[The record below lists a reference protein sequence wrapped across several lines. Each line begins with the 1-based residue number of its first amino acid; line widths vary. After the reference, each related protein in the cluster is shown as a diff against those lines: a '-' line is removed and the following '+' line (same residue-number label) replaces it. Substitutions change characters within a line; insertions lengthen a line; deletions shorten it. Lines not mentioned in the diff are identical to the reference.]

1 MSTSVQPAQGET
13 HALMPNQ
20 VIEHKIT
27 DIVNS
32 TLDLRGLFTV
42 DNTLVSGAG
51 LSKRIYK
58 YTYTG
63 TVEQLA
69 KGAKNTQK
77 GAVSLVYDEYAVSR
91 YQQTYVYNDMD
102 VMADPNIT
110 NVLADGAGKTMAN
123 EIKGEYFTEL
133 AKIANHFDAKS
144 YTSLYEAAVDAVA
157 ALPKAAELDITD
169 LFFVMGADARANV
182 RKDQLFEAAK
192 QGEILFTGQFGTIAG
207 IPCVYSNLV
216 PASTVYLTEKEA
228 ITFFVKREGT
238 VEQDRDIETKDNT
251 VVYERHGLIAL
262 TNDTRSAVI
271 DLNSTYAAVDP
282 TGQGYSSKNPSTEG
296 WFELGETGLYFA
308 SADTTPANGKT
319 YYTKS

>member
-1 MSTSVQPAQGET
+1 MSTNVPAAQGDT

-27 DIVNS
+27 DIVNT
-32 TLDLRGLFTV
+32 TLDMRSLFTV
-42 DNTLVSGAG
+42 DTDLTTSAG

-77 GAVSLVYDEYAVSR
+77 GAVTLVYDEYAVKR
-91 YQQTYVYNDMD
+91 YQQTYEYNDMD
-102 VMADPNIT
+102 VMADPNIV

-123 EIKGEYFTEL
+123 EIKSEYFTEL
-133 AKIANHFDAKS
+133 AKISNAFDATS
-144 YTSLYEAAVDAVA
+144 YNSLYEAAVDAVA
-157 ALPKAAELDITD
+157 ELPKAAELDITD
-169 LFFVMGADARANV
+169 LFLIMGADARAAV
-182 RKDQLFEAAK
+182 RKDPLFEAAK
-192 QGEILFTGQFGTIAG
+192 QGEILFTGQFGTISG

-216 PASTVYLTEKEA
+216 PAKTVYLTEKGA

-238 VEQDRDIETKDNT
+238 VEQDRDIESKDNT

-262 TNDTRSAVI
+262 TDDTRSQILTIA
-271 DLNSTYAAVDP
+271 
-282 TGQGYSSKNPSTEG
+282 
-296 WFELGETGLYFA
+296 
-308 SADTTPANGKT
+308 
-319 YYTKS
+319 

>member
-1 MSTSVQPAQGET
+1 MSTPVQPAQGDT

-27 DIVNS
+27 DIVN
-32 TLDLRGLFTV
+32 TNLDMRGLFTV
-42 DNTLVSGAG
+42 DNTLTTGAG

-58 YTYTG
+58 YTYSG

-69 KGAKNTQK
+69 KGAKNTYK
-77 GAVSLVYDEYAVSR
+77 GAVSLVYDEYEVKR
-91 YQQTYVYNDMD
+91 YQQTYEYNDMD
-102 VMADPNIT
+102 VMADPNIV

-133 AKIANHFDAKS
+133 AKITNHFDAKA

-157 ALPKAAELDITD
+157 ALPKAAELDVTD
-169 LFFVMGADARANV
+169 LFLIMGADARANV
-182 RKDQLFEAAK
+182 RKDSLFEAAK

-216 PASTVYLTEKEA
+216 PAATVYLANKEA

-238 VEQDRDIETKDNT
+238 VEQGRDIESKDNT
-251 VVYERHGLIAL
+251 IVYERHGLIAL
-262 TNDTRSAVI
+262 TNDTRAAII
-271 DLNSTYAAVDP
+271 DTNTTYAAVDK
-282 TGQGYSSKNPSTEG
+282 TGAGYSGKNPSTEG
-296 WFELGETGLYFA
+296 
-308 SADTTPANGKT
+308 
-319 YYTKS
+319 